1 MIAVNEDEVALRLV
15 VVESDRSLT
24 FERTLYYGTRLVAQ
38 LAQNL
43 LLAALFVLAGTSSN
57 AALGLSSIF
66 VAMLVPALV
75 FGLLGGAIVDRL
87 GPARGLA
94 LGATLR
100 FAVVALAAGFIHGP
114 SVVWVIAFAYSA
126 VSQIFSPAEMALVR
140 TLRHDRPGQAH
151 SLLVAL
157 QYAGQGLGFAVIA
170 PALWYVG
177 GANAMLGGAAVG
189 FLALAAITL
198 ILATRLR
205 NAAAAQAVPA
215 RCAFSFKDT
224 VRFFRGEPLARD
236 AVAVLAVKA
245 MVSQGIV
252 VALPL
257 YLSHDMGLGRS
268 ALIYLL
274 LPGIAGMV
282 AGLLWAAPAATKARA
297 AWFMR
302 AGILGLTV
310 GVFALAALDY
320 GLVAVYEYSRFEVL
334 VHFDISMNTT
344 FVVALPVA
352 FLIGLCLSL
361 TQVAARVALT
371 ETAPLGQQAR
381 VFAVQ
386 STLTES
392 LIVLPLLLMG
402 VGAQFAGARP
412 TLAAIGILSA
422 LAFVVIHHPRFQPA
436 PRFEPQL
443 APASIPV
450 RIED

>member
-1 MIAVNEDEVALRLV
+1 MAQHLV
-15 VVESDRSLT
+15 VERDRNLT

-38 LAQNL
+38 VAQNL
-43 LLAALFVLAGTSSN
+43 LLAALFVLAGTSSH
-57 AALGLSSIF
+57 AAIGLSSIF

-75 FGLLGGAIVDRL
+75 FGLLGGAIVDRI

-100 FAVVALAAGFIHGP
+100 FAVVALAAALLHGP
-114 SVVWVIAFAYSA
+114 SVIWVIAFAYSA

-140 TLRHDRPGQAH
+140 TLRNDRPGQAH

-157 QYAGQGLGFAVIA
+157 QYVGQGLGFAVIA

-177 GANAMLGGAAVG
+177 GVEVMLWGAAAG
-189 FLALAAITL
+189 FLALSAMSLVLAAH
-198 ILATRLR
+198 LR
-205 NAAAAQAVPA
+205 NTAATLALPA
-215 RCAFSFKDT
+215 RSAFSFRDT
-224 VRFFRGEPLARD
+224 VRFFRGEALARD

-257 YLSHDMGLGRS
+257 YLSNDLGLGRS

-274 LPGIAGMV
+274 LPGIAGMA
-282 AGLLWAAPAATKARA
+282 AGLAWAAPAVTKARA

-302 AGILGLTV
+302 AGLLGLTV
-310 GVFALAALDY
+310 GVFALSALDY
-320 GLVAVYEYSRFEVL
+320 GLIAMFEYSRFAVL
-334 VHFDISMNTT
+334 VHFDVSMNTT

-361 TQVAARVALT
+361 SQVAARVALT

-392 LIVLPLLLMG
+392 LVVLPLLLMG
-402 VGAQFAGARP
+402 VGAQYAGARP
-412 TLAAIGILSA
+412 TLAAIGVLSA
-422 LAFVVIHHPRFQPA
+422 LAFMVIQHPRFQPA
-436 PRFEPQL
+436 PMH
-443 APASIPV
+443 APLGMELVPV
-450 RIED
+450 RIAD

>member
-1 MIAVNEDEVALRLV
+1 V
-15 VVESDRSLT
+15 VVERDPDLT

-43 LLAALFVLAGTSSN
+43 LLAALFVLAGTSSH
-57 AALGLSSIF
+57 AAIGLSSIF
-66 VAMLVPALV
+66 VAMLVPALL
-75 FGLLGGAIVDRL
+75 FGAPGGAVVDRI

-94 LGATLR
+94 TGATLR
-100 FAVVALAAGFIHGP
+100 FAVVALAAAVLHGP
-114 SVVWVIAFAYSA
+114 SVAWVIAFAYSA

-140 TLRHDRPGQAH
+140 TLRKDAPGQAH

-157 QYAGQGLGFAVIA
+157 QYAGQGLGFAVLA

-177 GANAMLGGAAVG
+177 GVNAMLGGAVLG
-189 FLALAAITL
+189 FLVLAAISL
-198 ILATRLR
+198 FLASRLR
-205 NAAAAQAVPA
+205 NIPATEALPA
-215 RCAFSFKDT
+215 RGSFSFKDT
-224 VRFFRGEPLARD
+224 VRFFRGEALARE
-236 AVAVLAVKA
+236 AVTVLAVKT

-257 YLSHDMGLGRS
+257 YLSHDLGLGRS

-274 LPGIAGMV
+274 LPGIAGV
-282 AGLLWAAPAATKARA
+282 AAGLVWAAPAVTKARA

-302 AGILGLTV
+302 ASLLGLTV

-320 GLVAVYEYSRFEVL
+320 GLVAVFEYSRLQVL
-334 VHFDISMNTT
+334 VHFDVSMNTT

-361 TQVAARVALT
+361 SQVAARVALT

-386 STLTES
+386 STLTET

-402 VGAQFAGARP
+402 VGTQYAGARP
-412 TLAAIGILSA
+412 TLAAIGLLSA
-422 LAFVVIHHPRFQPA
+422 LAFVVIQRPRFQLA
-436 PRFEPQL
+436 PRPTPRLILEP
-443 APASIPV
+443 IPV
-450 RIED
+450 RIVD

>member
-1 MIAVNEDEVALRLV
+1 M
-15 VVESDRSLT
+15 T
-24 FERTLYYGTRLVAQ
+24 FERTLYYSTRLVAQ

-43 LLAALFVLAGTSSN
+43 LLAALFVLAGTSSH

-66 VAMLVPALV
+66 VAMLVPALL
-75 FGLLGGAIVDRL
+75 FGLLGGAIVDRI

-100 FAVVALAAGFIHGP
+100 FAVVALAAAFLHGP
-114 SVVWVIAFAYSA
+114 SVVWIIAFAYSA

-140 TLRHDRPGQAH
+140 TLREDRPGQAH

-157 QYAGQGLGFAVIA
+157 QYVGQGLGFAVIA
-170 PALWYVG
+170 PALWYIG
-177 GANAMLGGAAVG
+177 GANAMLGGAAIG
-189 FLALAAITL
+189 FLALTTITL
-198 ILATRLR
+198 VLASRLR
-205 NAAAAQAVPA
+205 NSAAAQAIPA
-215 RCAFSFKDT
+215 HSAFSFKDT
-224 VRFFRGEPLARD
+224 VGFFRGEALARD
-236 AVAVLAVKA
+236 AVTVLAVKA
-245 MVSQGIV
+245 MVAQGIV

-274 LPGIAGMV
+274 LPGIAGMA
-282 AGLLWAAPAATKARA
+282 AGLVWAAPAVTKARA

-302 AGILGLTV
+302 AGLVGLTV

-320 GLVAVYEYSRFEVL
+320 GLIAVFEYSRVEVL
-334 VHFDISMNTT
+334 VHFDVSMNTT

-361 TQVAARVALT
+361 SQVAARVALT

-386 STLTES
+386 GTLTES

-402 VGAQFAGARP
+402 VGAQYAGARP
-412 TLAAIGILSA
+412 TLAAIGLLGA
-422 LAFVVIHHPRFQPA
+422 LAFLVIHHPRFRPA

-443 APASIPV
+443 VLSPV
-450 RIED
+450 LVPIED

>member
-1 MIAVNEDEVALRLV
+1 MV
-15 VVESDRSLT
+15 VVRDRSLT
-24 FERTLYYGTRLVAQ
+24 FERALYYGIRLVAQ
-38 LAQNL
+38 VAQNV
-43 LLAALFVLAGTSSN
+43 LLAALFVLAGTSSH
-57 AALGLSSIF
+57 AAIGLSSIF

-94 LGATLR
+94 TGATLR
-100 FAVVALAAGFIHGP
+100 FAVVALAASFLHG
-114 SVVWVIAFAYSA
+114 SNTVWVIAFAYSA

-140 TLRHDRPGQAH
+140 TLRKDAPGQAH

-177 GANAMLGGAAVG
+177 GANAMLGGSAIG
-189 FLALAAITL
+189 FLALAIISL
-198 ILATRLR
+198 VLATRLR
-205 NAAAAQAVPA
+205 NTAAAQAVPA
-215 RCAFSFKDT
+215 RCAFSFRDT
-224 VRFFRGEPLARD
+224 IGFFRGETLARD
-236 AVAVLAVKA
+236 AVTTLAVKA

-257 YLSHDMGLGRS
+257 YLSHDLGLGRS

-274 LPGIAGMV
+274 LPGIAGLA
-282 AGLLWAAPAATKARA
+282 AGLVWAAPAVTKARA

-302 AGILGLTV
+302 AGLLGLTV

-320 GLVAVYEYSRFEVL
+320 GLIAVFEYSRVEVL
-334 VHFDISMNTT
+334 VHFDVSMNTT

-361 TQVAARVALT
+361 SQVAARVALT

-386 STLTES
+386 GTLTES

-402 VGAQFAGARP
+402 VGVQYAGARP
-412 TLAAIGILSA
+412 MLAAIGVLSA
-422 LAFVVIHHPRFQPA
+422 LALVVIEHPRFQPA
-436 PRFEPQL
+436 PRRGPALLLEPV
-443 APASIPV
+443 PV
-450 RIED
+450 RIDD

>member
-1 MIAVNEDEVALRLV
+1 MAQVLV
-15 VVESDRSLT
+15 VDTDRNLT
-24 FERTLYYGTRLVAQ
+24 FERTLYYSTRLFAQ

-43 LLAALFVLAGTSSN
+43 LLAALFVLAGTSSH
-57 AALGLSSIF
+57 AAIGLSSIF
-66 VAMLVPALV
+66 VAMLVPAVV
-75 FGLLGGAIVDRL
+75 FGLLGGAIVDRI

-100 FAVVALAAGFIHGP
+100 FGVVALAALFLHGP

-140 TLRHDRPGQAH
+140 TLRQDRPGQAH

-157 QYAGQGLGFAVIA
+157 QYAGQGIGFAVIA
-170 PALWYVG
+170 PALWWVG
-177 GANAMLGGAAVG
+177 GVNAMLIGAAAG
-189 FLALAAITL
+189 FLVLSVMTL
-198 ILATRLR
+198 VLATRLR
-205 NAAAAQAVPA
+205 NTAAAQALPA

-224 VRFFRGEPLARD
+224 VRFFRGEALARD
-236 AVAVLAVKA
+236 AVTVLAVKA
-245 MVSQGIV
+245 MVSQGII

-257 YLSHDMGLGRS
+257 YLSQDIGLGRS

-274 LPGIAGMV
+274 LPGIAGMA
-282 AGLLWAAPAATKARA
+282 AGLVWSAPAVTKARA

-302 AGILGLTV
+302 AGLLGLTV

-320 GLVAVYEYSRFEVL
+320 GLIAVYEYSRFHVL
-334 VHFDISMNTT
+334 VDFNVSMNTT

-361 TQVAARVALT
+361 SQVAARVALT

-392 LIVLPLLLMG
+392 LVVLPLLLMG
-402 VGAQFAGARP
+402 VGAQYAGARP

-422 LAFVVIHHPRFQPA
+422 LAFVVIQHPRFQPR
-436 PRFEPQL
+436 PRFEPYAL
-443 APASIPV
+443 IPELVPV